1 VPRRSLL
8 WFLNDHMIESGS
20 AHNLRPPTHPLP
32 RWALALPLLVV
43 IAATAT
49 AVTMISVGRS
59 AKTASVAGG
68 VAHVGAS
75 APAFTSWNLAGDK
88 VSLSDFKGRPVL
100 LTFWATWC
108 TACQEEL
115 PALQRIR
122 DRYQSTGFTV
132 LAIDYKETNT
142 VRMVQFLNGLH
153 VKLDTVIDPDGAI
166 ATAYGV
172 DIGLPISVLL
182 DPKSTVRQII
192 VGLAPSSVLEAAV
205 GAVAGPSP

>member
-1 VPRRSLL
+1 
-8 WFLNDHMIESGS
+8 MIESGR
-20 AHNLRPPTHPLP
+20 AHNLRPPTHPVP

-43 IAATAT
+43 IAITAT
-49 AVTMISVGRS
+49 AVAMISVGRS

-68 VAHVGAS
+68 VAHVGAY

-142 VRMVQFLNGLH
+142 ARMVQFLAGLH
-153 VKLDTVIDPDGAI
+153 VNLDTVIDPDGAI

-192 VGLAPSSVLEAAV
+192 VGLEPSAALETAV
-205 GAVAGPSP
+205 GKVAGPNP